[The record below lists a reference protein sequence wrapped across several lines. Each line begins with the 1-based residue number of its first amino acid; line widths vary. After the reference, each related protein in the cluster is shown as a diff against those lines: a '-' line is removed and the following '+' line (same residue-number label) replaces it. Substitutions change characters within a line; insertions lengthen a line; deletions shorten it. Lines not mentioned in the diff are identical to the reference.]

1 MKKLLALLMAC
12 ATMTCAFASCGDEK
26 EESSSGSTSVSESS
40 ETETTTEE
48 VTEEETT
55 EEETT
60 EAETESDTAETE
72 TEAETTAVE
81 KVTYEYIEDADKTP
95 FVGKWE
101 CSKLV
106 ANGEEIPELNGI
118 PAYAVFQYDIIE
130 DGTIALPESLME
142 VSDPEDPV
150 TYTWG
155 IISDSEI
162 EIVGSNGSSIVYAL
176 ENGQLTNIDDTE
188 EIYLDKVDEF
198 QEFDFKSYYE
208 EIMSKQNDP
217 GYVLTPVETDAD
229 GNIIEDTETITAE

>member
-1 MKKLLALLMAC
+1 MKKLFAILMTC
-12 ATMTCAFASCGDEK
+12 ATMTCAFGSCGDN
-26 EESSSGSTSVSESS
+26 EESSSEIVSGSES
-40 ETETTTEE
+40 ETI
-48 VTEEETT
+48 
-55 EEETT
+55 
-60 EAETESDTAETE
+60 TESDTKEVTENVTESESVGESGSEQVEILTQPETH
-72 TEAETTAVE
+72 
-81 KVTYEYIEDADKTP
+81 EYLENADKTP

-188 EIYLDKVDEF
+188 EIYLDKVGEF